1 MIKLDSVSISAGPL
15 NATFKPTDEE
25 RDAAWQIMVDLGTSV
40 ATQPF
45 LEDSGHLRDVMTS
58 LHRIFNSIKQAL
70 KDLRPSKFDSDM
82 NFASVCMSLLTGC
95 LGPFL
100 ARWHEPLADFE
111 VSRGEKSSER
121 VHELQWPFRGECIA
135 DLNELQNTMLAFTQ
149 LLSGL
154 SGVRIQGRDNA

>member
-1 MIKLDSVSISAGPL
+1 MIKLDSVTISAGPI

-25 RDAAWQIMVDLGTSV
+25 RDAAWKILVDLGTSI

-45 LEDSGHLRDVMTS
+45 LDESGHLRDVLSS
-58 LHRIFNSIKQAL
+58 LHRIFNSTKLVL

-82 NFASVCMSLLTGC
+82 NFASVCMALLTEC

-111 VSRGEKSSER
+111 ASREETTSER
-121 VHELQWPFRGECIA
+121 THELQWAKRNECIA
-135 DLNELQNTMLAFTQ
+135 DLRNLQNTMLAFTQ
-149 LLSGL
+149 LLSEL
-154 SGVRIQGRDNA
+154 AGVRICRGEHD